1 MAYNSEQE
9 IDRAGKQ
16 LRTASR
22 LRRRVRE
29 RRDRQEGE
37 SWMRSDSARG
47 VAGATSP
54 TTRKINANE
63 RDAARLRKS
72 REQVR
77 KGEVHWG
84 VEDSEETP
92 KTDAGG

>member
-1 MAYNSEQE
+1 MAFSDQETNSAKAQ
-9 IDRAGKQ
+9 RGAW
-16 LRTASR
+16 S

-37 SWMRSDSARG
+37 SFTRHAR
-47 VAGATSP
+47 P
-54 TTRKINANE
+54 ITREINANE
-63 RDAARLRKS
+63 RDAARLHRS

-84 VEDSEETP
+84 VEDGEESL
-92 KTDAGG
+92 KNDAGG